1 MSIIVTGASGQF
13 GRAAAERLIRRV
25 DPAELIL
32 TSRKPEQLAE
42 FAKAGAQVRFAN
54 FDDAESLKTAFEGG
68 TKMLLI
74 STARVGTRVGQ
85 HRNAIEAAVAK
96 GVKHIAY
103 TSVVNA
109 RKPDNPA
116 IVSWDHRDT
125 ELLVE
130 QSGAAFTHLRDQ
142 HYAEAVAMVMAP
154 IALAAG
160 RLPGS
165 AHDGGVAF
173 VSREDCVD
181 SAVAVLT
188 TPGHE
193 NRAYDLT
200 GPELLS
206 IPKAMKMVSELTGKP
221 ITFDYVTD
229 DDMQAHFDRLGF
241 PRHASDGPIDPARPW
256 SSDDMVSFERAIREG
271 FFAVVSEDVQKLTG
285 KAPRP
290 LRDVLVQHQGMW
302 PK

>member
-13 GRAAAERLIRRV
+13 GRAAAERLIRKV
-25 DPAELIL
+25 DPASLIL
-32 TSRKPEQLAE
+32 TTRKPEQLADL
-42 FAKAGAQVRFAN
+42 AAAGAQVRFAN
-54 FDDAESLKTAFEGG
+54 FDDPASLETAFAGG
-68 TKMLLI
+68 SRMLLI

-85 HRNAIEAAVAK
+85 HANAIKAAVAA
-96 GVKHIAY
+96 GVGQIAY
-103 TSVVNA
+103 TSFVNA
-109 RKPDNPA
+109 SKPHNPA

-125 ELLVE
+125 EKLVE
-130 QSGAAFTHLRDQ
+130 ESGAAFTHLRDS

-154 IALAAG
+154 IALMGG

-165 AHDGGVAF
+165 AHDGAVAF
-173 VSREDCVD
+173 VSRDDCVD
-181 SAVAVLT
+181 CAVAVLT

-193 NRAYDLT
+193 NRIYNLT
-200 GPELLS
+200 GPERLS
-206 IPKAMKMVSELTGKP
+206 VPKAMKMVSELSGKP
-221 ITFDYVTD
+221 VVFDYVSD

-241 PRHASDGPIDPARPW
+241 PRHATDGPVDPARPW

-271 FFAVVSEDVQKLTG
+271 YLDVISDDVEKLTG

-290 LRDVLVQHQGMW
+290 LRDVLIQYQPMW

>member
-13 GRAAAERLIRRV
+13 GRTAAEQLIGRLPPSQLV
-25 DPAELIL
+25 L
-32 TSRKPEQLAE
+32 TTRKPDQLADL
-42 FAKAGAQVRFAN
+42 AAQGALVRFAD
-54 FDDAESLKTAFEGG
+54 FDDPASLKSAFAGG
-68 TKMLLI
+68 EKMLLI
-74 STARVGTRVGQ
+74 STARVGTRVSQ
-85 HRNAIEAAVAK
+85 HRNAIEAAVAA

-130 QSGAAFTHLRDQ
+130 ASGAAFTHLRDS

-165 AHDGGVAF
+165 AHDGAVAF
-173 VSREDCVD
+173 VSREDCVNC
-181 SAVAVLT
+181 AVAVLT

-193 NRAYDLT
+193 NKAYDLT

-206 IPKAMKMVSELTGKP
+206 IPKAMKMAAEISGRP
-221 ITFDYVTD
+221 IVFDHVTD

-241 PRHASDGPIDPARPW
+241 PRHASDGPVDPARPW

-271 FFAVVSEDVQKLTG
+271 FFAVLSDDVRKLTG
-285 KAPRP
+285 KPPRA
-290 LRDVLVQHQGMW
+290 LREVLIQYQPMW
-302 PK
+302 PN

>member
-13 GRAAAERLIRRV
+13 GRAAAERLIGHL
-25 DPAELIL
+25 PPGELVL
-32 TSRKPEQLAE
+32 TTRKPEQLADL
-42 FAKAGAQVRFAN
+42 AAQGAQVRFAN
-54 FDDAESLKTAFEGG
+54 FDEPGSLKSAFAGG
-68 TKMLLI
+68 EKMLLI

-85 HRNAIEAAVAK
+85 HRNAIQAAVAA

-109 RKPDNPA
+109 GKPDNPA

-130 QSGAAFTHLRDQ
+130 ASGAAFTHLRDS

-165 AHDGGVAF
+165 AHDGAVAF
-173 VSREDCVD
+173 VSRDDCVD

-193 NRAYDLT
+193 NKAYDLT

-206 IPKAMKMVSELTGKP
+206 VPKAMKLASDLSGKP

-271 FFAVVSEDVQKLTG
+271 FFAVLSGDVQKLTG
-285 KAPRP
+285 KAPRS
-290 LRDVLVQHQGMW
+290 LREVMIQYQPMW

>member
-1 MSIIVTGASGQF
+1 MAVIVTGASGQF
-13 GRAAAERLIRRV
+13 GRAAAEQLLEKI

-32 TSRKPEQLAE
+32 VTRNPGKLAD
-42 FAKAGAQVRFAN
+42 FAARGVQVRKGDFDEPEGLAQAFA
-54 FDDAESLKTAFEGG
+54 GG
-68 TKMLLI
+68 DRMLLI
-74 STARVGTRVGQ
+74 STARAGSRLQQ
-85 HRNAIEAAVAK
+85 HKNAVEAGKAA

-130 QSGAAFTHLRDQ
+130 ASGAAFTHLRDS

-165 AHDGGVAF
+165 AHDGAVAF
-173 VSREDCVD
+173 VSRDDCVD

-193 NRAYDLT
+193 NKAYDLT

-206 IPKAMKMVSELTGKP
+206 VPKAMKLASDLSGKP

-271 FFAVVSEDVQKLTG
+271 FFAVLSDDVRKLTG
-285 KAPRP
+285 RAPRS
-290 LRDVLVQHQGMW
+290 LREVMIQYRPMW
-302 PK
+302 PN

>member
-13 GRAAAERLIRRV
+13 GRAAAERLIRKV
-25 DPAELIL
+25 DPASLIL
-32 TSRKPEQLAE
+32 TTRKPEQLADL
-42 FAKAGAQVRFAN
+42 AALGAQVRFAD
-54 FDDAESLKTAFEGG
+54 FDDPASLQTAFAGG
-68 TKMLLI
+68 SRMLLI

-85 HRNAIEAAVAK
+85 HANAIEAAVAA
-96 GVKHIAY
+96 GVRQIAY
-103 TSVVNA
+103 TSFVNA
-109 RKPDNPA
+109 STPGNPA

-125 ELLVE
+125 ENLVE
-130 QSGAAFTHLRDQ
+130 RSGASFTHLRDS

-154 IALAAG
+154 IALASG

-165 AHDGGVAF
+165 AHDGAVAF
-173 VSREDCVD
+173 VSRDDCVD
-181 SAVAVLT
+181 CAVAVLT

-193 NRAYDLT
+193 DKIYNLT

-206 IPKAMKMVSELTGKP
+206 IPIAMRMISELSGKP
-221 ITFDYVTD
+221 IVFDYVTD

-241 PRHASDGPIDPARPW
+241 PRHATDGPVDPARPW

-271 FFAVVSEDVQKLTG
+271 FLDVLSNDVEKLTG
-285 KAPRP
+285 RAPRP
-290 LRDVLVQHQGMW
+290 LRDVLIQYQPMW

>member
-1 MSIIVTGASGQF
+1 MAIIVTGASGQF
-13 GRAAAERLIRRV
+13 GRAAAEQLIERV
-25 DPAELIL
+25 APSELIL
-32 TSRKPEQLAE
+32 TTRKPEQLADL
-42 FAKAGAQVRFAN
+42 AAAGAQVRFAN
-54 FDDAESLKTAFEGG
+54 FDDPTSLKTAFEGG
-68 TKMLLI
+68 QRMLLI

-85 HRNAIEAAVAK
+85 HKNAIDAAVAA

-109 RKPDNPA
+109 DKPGNPA

-125 ELLVE
+125 EKLVE
-130 QSGAAFTHLRDQ
+130 ASGAAFTHLRDS
-142 HYAEAVAMVMAP
+142 HYAEAVAMVIAP
-154 IALAAG
+154 IAIAAG

-165 AHDGGVAF
+165 AHDGAVAF
-173 VSREDCVD
+173 VSREDCVA

-193 NRAYDLT
+193 NKTYDLT

-206 IPKAMKMVSELTGKP
+206 IPKAIKMISELCGKP
-221 ITFDYVTD
+221 LVFDYVTD
-229 DDMQAHFDRLGF
+229 EDMQAHFDRLGF

-271 FFAVVSEDVQKLTG
+271 FFAVLSDHVRTLTG
-285 KAPRP
+285 KPPRP
-290 LRDVLVQHQGMW
+290 LHDVLVQYQGMW

>member
-13 GRAAAERLIRRV
+13 GRAAAERLMGRV
-25 DPAELIL
+25 DPGQLIL
-32 TSRKPEQLAE
+32 TTRKPAQLADL
-42 FAKAGAQVRFAN
+42 AKAGAQVRFAD
-54 FDDAESLKTAFEGG
+54 FDDPASLKTAFAGG

-85 HRNAIEAAVAK
+85 HRNAIEAAVAS

-103 TSVVNA
+103 TSVVNS
-109 RKPDNPA
+109 RKPGNPA

-130 QSGAAFTHLRDQ
+130 ASGAAFTHLRDQ

-165 AHDGGVAF
+165 AHDGAVAF

-181 SAVAVLT
+181 CAVAVLT

-193 NRAYDLT
+193 NKAYDLT
-200 GPELLS
+200 GPERLS
-206 IPKAMKMVSELTGKP
+206 IPKAMKMVSELAGKP
-221 ITFDYVTD
+221 IVFDYVTD

-271 FFAVVSEDVQKLTG
+271 FFDVISNDVEKLTG
-285 KAPRP
+285 KKPRP
-290 LRDVLVQHQGMW
+290 LREVLIQYQPMW
-302 PK
+302 PR

>member
-13 GRAAAERLIRRV
+13 GRRAAERLIRKV
-25 DPAELIL
+25 DPASLIL
-32 TSRKPEQLAE
+32 TTRKPEQLADL
-42 FAKAGAQVRFAN
+42 AAAGAKVRFAN
-54 FDDAESLKTAFEGG
+54 FDDPASLETAFAGG
-68 TKMLLI
+68 SRMLLI

-85 HRNAIEAAVAK
+85 HANAIKAAVAA
-96 GVKHIAY
+96 GVGQIAY
-103 TSVVNA
+103 TSFVNA
-109 RKPDNPA
+109 SKPHNPA

-125 ELLVE
+125 EKLVE
-130 QSGAAFTHLRDQ
+130 ESGAAFTHLRDS

-154 IALAAG
+154 IALMGG

-165 AHDGGVAF
+165 AHDGAVAF
-173 VSREDCVD
+173 VSRDDCVD
-181 SAVAVLT
+181 CAVAVLT

-193 NRAYDLT
+193 NRIYNLT
-200 GPELLS
+200 GPERLS
-206 IPKAMKMVSELTGKP
+206 VPKAMKMVSELSGKP
-221 ITFDYVTD
+221 VVFDYVSD

-241 PRHASDGPIDPARPW
+241 PRHATDGPVDPARPW

-271 FFAVVSEDVQKLTG
+271 YLDVISDDVEKLTG

-290 LRDVLVQHQGMW
+290 LRDVLIQYQPMW

>member
-13 GRAAAERLIRRV
+13 GRAAAERLIGRL
-25 DPAELIL
+25 PPGELIL
-32 TSRKPEQLAE
+32 TSRKPEQLADLA
-42 FAKAGAQVRFAN
+42 AKGAQVRYAN
-54 FDDAESLKTAFEGG
+54 FDDPASLKNAFAGG
-68 TKMLLI
+68 EKMLLI

-85 HRNAIEAAVAK
+85 HRNAIDAAVAA

-130 QSGAAFTHLRDQ
+130 ASGAAFTHLRDS

-165 AHDGGVAF
+165 AHDGAVAF
-173 VSREDCVD
+173 VSRDDCVD

-193 NRAYDLT
+193 NKAYDLT

-206 IPKAMKMVSELTGKP
+206 IPKAMKLVSEMSGRP
-221 ITFDYVTD
+221 VVFDYVTD

-271 FFAVVSEDVQKLTG
+271 FFAVLSGDVQKLTG
-285 KAPRP
+285 KAPRT
-290 LRDVLVQHQGMW
+290 LREVMIQYQPMW
-302 PK
+302 PN

>member
-25 DPAELIL
+25 DPAGLIL
-32 TSRKPEQLAE
+32 TTRKPEQLADL
-42 FAKAGAQVRFAN
+42 AAAGAQVRFAN
-54 FDDAESLKTAFEGG
+54 FDDPASLETAFEGG
-68 TKMLLI
+68 TRMLLI

-85 HRNAIEAAVAK
+85 HKNAIEAAVAK

-109 RKPDNPA
+109 RKADNPA

-130 QSGAAFTHLRDQ
+130 GSGAAFTHLRDQ

-154 IALAAG
+154 IALSAG

-165 AHDGGVAF
+165 AHDGAVAF

-181 SAVAVLT
+181 CAVAVLT

-206 IPKAMKMVSELTGKP
+206 IPKAMQMVSELSGRP

-229 DDMQAHFDRLGF
+229 QDMQDHFDRLGF

-271 FFAVVSEDVQKLTG
+271 FFAVLSEDVKALTG

-290 LRDVLVQHQGMW
+290 LREVLVQYQGMW